1 MPGSLTLSKCA
12 LHAGP
17 DGYLIEVG
25 QFTGL
30 LHGKFTAKRR
40 RTSLAWNRNSSRTSR
55 FISFSSDYARS
66 SQCRIDPS
74 NGQSPVV

>member
-1 MPGSLTLSKCA
+1 MPGSLTLSKYA

-40 RTSLAWNRNSSRTSR
+40 RTSLAAPCHRCAAWAGDHPPAIVR
-55 FISFSSDYARS
+55 
-66 SQCRIDPS
+66 
-74 NGQSPVV
+74 PVREPPWGWHDA